1 MTEAFNT
8 LFTAMKIIK
17 RNAKVK
23 NIFANR
29 GKWFRSAKGYI
40 NNITTAWKTAITAFE
55 KLALLRLPSNHSSLW
70 YVLCAQMALL
80 SLHFWNID
88 KFNLNLDDV
97 TTMDCNWT
105 PSFLA
110 GVRKIRFD
118 SLTVWLDRSRP
129 KARQDNLPG
138 RYIFVDYA

>member
-40 NNITTAWKTAITAFE
+40 NNITTRDENKMLWAFRGM
-55 KLALLRLPSNHSSLW
+55 KN
-70 YVLCAQMALL
+70 
-80 SLHFWNID
+80 
-88 KFNLNLDDV
+88 
-97 TTMDCNWT
+97 
-105 PSFLA
+105 
-110 GVRKIRFD
+110 
-118 SLTVWLDRSRP
+118 
-129 KARQDNLPG
+129 
-138 RYIFVDYA
+138 